1 MSIFAK
7 WEEEY
12 LSDNIELSDIKM
24 AWLYSDIILTQTT
37 KLGIMGDIKM
47 TKIGIFGI
55 RWSKSKVEMAKV
67 GKSDIKITYVGL
79 I

>member
-55 RWSKSKVEMAKV
+55 RWSKSKDLTLK
-67 GKSDIKITYVGL
+67 
-79 I
+79 